1 MEILTDK
8 ISLKSHQ
15 FSNIN
20 GEGSINTISLFSSG
34 FMNEIPL
41 AEGLRLMPK
50 LEKNFKEKFS
60 FVDELPFALFF
71 SSLSA
76 QVIQWNIIVI
86 RCL

>member
-1 MEILTDK
+1 MEFTALEKNMEILTDK

-50 LEKNFKEKFS
+50 LEKNFKENHNLNHKIAEEAIYF
-60 FVDELPFALFF
+60 
-71 SSLSA
+71 
-76 QVIQWNIIVI
+76 
-86 RCL
+86 